1 LFDQALQDISDNN
14 EEVWRDRI
22 SLSKASTAR
31 NPSTWDTI
39 EHDSCF
45 PGEQNLPNP
54 TAPPIIKTTSHKDSI
69 QATPFDRVES
79 FF

>member
-14 EEVWRDRI
+14 EEDI

-45 PGEQNLPNP
+45 PGGQNLPNP

-79 FF
+79 FFEI